1 MYTLEVLLLKSMN
14 DINVIKPLNE
24 NEKKGI
30 WDKIKKTSAVV
41 ATLAIMTTVSCNSK
55 SEIDWTND
63 RDLNDQDQP
72 VADESLIEG
81 DEDELLDNEEES
93 DSDIVDVDE
102 IDVDIEDEDLID
114 EDSIDVDI
122 EVDDELLIDEE
133 QDLDTISDEDTVVEI
148 PETIVHMKFL
158 VADNLIEADAGETID
173 VNGIEYTVK
182 YDNND
187 GSIYLMNGQEI
198 NRIEWQNS
206 KMVNGIE
213 VSLNDMYT
221 DQTKFESRVLINV
234 TFNEEKYNLIVSEEN
249 YSISAKLNGDHLN
262 YVYMKLD
269 KVYPWDYA
277 GSNVQVLEFDSEIN
291 GVKTTANN
299 LLINENSTAVVG
311 TFTLDST
318 YSIDLYN
325 GNNTKAIL
333 EVTIGESVYP
343 FTVIEN
349 ETKEVTVEGKTLKIE
364 VDKMFFDEIN
374 FKGWANVFVNEEL
387 VRTFEQ
393 DKPEYYDN
401 VKIELKQVNFIIE

>member
-1 MYTLEVLLLKSMN
+1 MN
-14 DINVIKPLNE
+14 DINVIKPVKE
-24 NEKKGI
+24 NERKGI
-30 WDKIKKTSAVV
+30 WDKIKNTSAVV
-41 ATLAIMTTVSCNSK
+41 AAVAIMTTVGCSSK
-55 SEIDWTND
+55 SEIEWTGD
-63 RDLNDQDQP
+63 KDLNDQDQ
-72 VADESLIEG
+72 VEVVDVEDI
-81 DEDELLDNEEES
+81 DELLDNEEENDFDEE
-93 DSDIVDVDE
+93 DSDIIE
-102 IDVDIEDEDLID
+102 IDMETEDEDQTDEDLID

-133 QDLDTISDEDTVVEI
+133 QDLDTIPDEDTVVEI

-221 DQTKFESRVLINV
+221 DQTKFESRVLVNV
-234 TFNEEKYNLIVSEEN
+234 TLNEEKYNLIISEES
-249 YSISAKLNGDHLN
+249 YGISAKLDGDHLN
-262 YVYMKLD
+262 FIYMKLD

-299 LLINENSTAVVG
+299 LLINENSTALVG